1 MASKPFSFPPIKYP
15 EILQCLHFLHIQA
28 TENDLLH
35 PENNRD
41 QYLRMMEQLAE
52 VCTSISRDEMA
63 QPAFLGLAALN
74 YPEMHEESVA
84 FVNTYRACAKMMEI
98 CGIGNFTIRDFTT
111 PNAKKLQK
119 QLSGIIN
126 FVKFREDRL
135 ALWQDLNASRDAL
148 VDRLQKAKDKNESSN
163 NRLSLLREQTSEESK
178 IISKLESECKEIE
191 QQISRLNSQQA
202 DVREESAE
210 LKVRNNDLKESIAAR
225 SLQLEECI
233 NTRKKLTGQIVSS
246 PEKFRKQITDVAQSL
261 QTEQK
266 DAKTAEKRVR
276 ELSVWIGNV
285 EEAQAEVDAALD
297 SIQELR
303 AEVTKQ
309 KSVLSELDTVK
320 QVRNMHHHRL
330 VIFSFVICSLIFDS
344 GRKC

>member
-1 MASKPFSFPPIKYP
+1 
-15 EILQCLHFLHIQA
+15 
-28 TENDLLH
+28 
-35 PENNRD
+35 
-41 QYLRMMEQLAE
+41 
-52 VCTSISRDEMA
+52 
-63 QPAFLGLAALN
+63 
-74 YPEMHEESVA
+74 
-84 FVNTYRACAKMMEI
+84 MEI

-135 ALWQDLNASRDAL
+135 GLLQDLNASREGL
-148 VDRLQKAKDKNESSN
+148 LERLQKAKDKHDSSN

-178 IISKLESECKEIE
+178 IISRLESECKEIE
-191 QQISRLNSQQA
+191 IQISRLNAQQA

-210 LKVRNNDLKESIAAR
+210 LKARNNDLKESIAAR

-233 NTRKKLTGQIVSS
+233 NIRKKLTGQIVSS

-285 EEAQAEVDAALD
+285 EEAQAGCQWL
-297 SIQELR
+297 L
-303 AEVTKQ
+303 
-309 KSVLSELDTVK
+309 
-320 QVRNMHHHRL
+320 
-330 VIFSFVICSLIFDS
+330 F
-344 GRKC
+344 